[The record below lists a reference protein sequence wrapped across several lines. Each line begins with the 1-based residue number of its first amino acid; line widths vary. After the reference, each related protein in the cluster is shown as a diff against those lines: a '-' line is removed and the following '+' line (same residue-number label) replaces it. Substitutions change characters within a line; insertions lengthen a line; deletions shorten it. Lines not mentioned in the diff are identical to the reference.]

1 NQVHFII
8 FNNFWSI
15 LYNRFKR
22 SSKYIRKFILFKT
35 NRCDKLTSYLEE
47 NKYVKEFYRISG
59 EYNYI
64 AKIRYSKNSQLDD
77 ISRET
82 TDFAFSIVIPV
93 LS

>member
-1 NQVHFII
+1 M
-8 FNNFWSI
+8 
-15 LYNRFKR
+15 
-22 SSKYIRKFILFKT
+22 
-35 NRCDKLTSYLEE
+35 TSYLEE